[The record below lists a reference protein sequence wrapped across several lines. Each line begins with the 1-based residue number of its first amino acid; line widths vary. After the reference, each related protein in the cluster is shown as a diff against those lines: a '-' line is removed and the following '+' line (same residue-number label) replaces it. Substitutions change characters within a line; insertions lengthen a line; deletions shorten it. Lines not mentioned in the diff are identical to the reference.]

1 MKSCF
6 LLRAGVSPTQNQ
18 GSHDFVRLRLGNL
31 QEWRLTTM
39 LVQDDHIEILYA
51 LAAIQVPQYQEWL

>member
-1 MKSCF
+1 MKLYF
-6 LLRAGVSPTQNQ
+6 LLRAGLSPTQNG

-39 LVQDDHIEILYA
+39 LVQDDHSGILYA
-51 LAAIQVPQYQEWL
+51 LAAIKVPQHQEWL